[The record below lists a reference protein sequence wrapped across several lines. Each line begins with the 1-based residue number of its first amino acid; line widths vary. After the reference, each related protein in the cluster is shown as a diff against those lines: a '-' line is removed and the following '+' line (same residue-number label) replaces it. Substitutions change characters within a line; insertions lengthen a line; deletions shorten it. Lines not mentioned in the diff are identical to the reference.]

1 MIRIVEAADREAL
14 AHLLAGEIATVL
26 EAAIRATGRA
36 ALAVPGG
43 TTPAAF
49 LSALG
54 GHALDWAAVAVTLTD
69 ERCVPAD
76 HPRSNRRLL
85 DGTLFAGPARAAR
98 FVALDDAQA
107 LSALLPLDAC
117 VLGTGED
124 LHIASL
130 FPGADR
136 LDEALSAECGT
147 PALRLHAPVAPEARI
162 SMTAP
167 EERNNMTAPALT
179 GARRCFVL
187 IHGAGKRAALDRA
200 WAGTG
205 SAAGPADAPVR
216 LVLDGPNPATL
227 YWAP

>member
-1 MIRIVEAADREAL
+1 MTRIVEAADRRAL
-14 AHLLAGEIATVL
+14 ARLLADEIAAVL
-26 EAAIRATGRA
+26 DAAIRSTGRA
-36 ALAVPGG
+36 TLAVPGG

-54 GHALDWAAVAVTLTD
+54 SQALDWAAVAVTLTD

-85 DGTLFAGPARAAR
+85 DDTLFAGRARAAR

-117 VLGTGED
+117 GLGMGED
-124 LHIASL
+124 WHIASL

-136 LDEALSAECGT
+136 LDEALSPECGT
-147 PALRLHAPVAPEARI
+147 PALRLCAPG
-162 SMTAP
+162 AP
-167 EERNNMTAPALT
+167 EERITLTAPALT
-179 GARRCFVL
+179 GAGQCFVL
-187 IHGAGKRAALDRA
+187 IHGAEKRAALDRA
-200 WAGTG
+200 RT
-205 SAAGPADAPVR
+205 AAGPSDAPVR
-216 LVLDGPNPATL
+216 LVLDGPNPATV

>member
-1 MIRIVEAADREAL
+1 MTRIVEAADRGAL
-14 AHLLAGEIATVL
+14 ARLLAGEIAAVL
-26 EAAIRATGRA
+26 AAAVRDTGRA

-69 ERCVPAD
+69 ERCVPAG

-85 DGTLFAGPARAAR
+85 DETLFAGPARAAR
-98 FVALDDAQA
+98 FVALDDGEA

-117 VLGTGED
+117 VLGMGKD

-136 LDEALSAECGT
+136 LEDALSPECAT
-147 PALRLHAPVAPEARI
+147 PALRLRAPG
-162 SMTAP
+162 AP
-167 EERNNMTAPALT
+167 EERITLTAPALT
-179 GARRCFVL
+179 GAGRCFVL
-187 IHGAGKRAALDRA
+187 IHGAAKSEALDRA
-200 WAGTG
+200 ET
-205 SAAGPADAPVR
+205 AAGPADAPVR
-216 LVLDGPNPATL
+216 LVLDGPNPATV

>member
-1 MIRIVEAADREAL
+1 MTRIVEAADRDAL
-14 AHLLAGEIATVL
+14 ARLLAGEVAAVL
-26 EAAIRATGRA
+26 EAAIRETGRA

-85 DGTLFAGPARAAR
+85 DQTLFAGPARAAR
-98 FVALDDAQA
+98 FVALDGEPGLA
-107 LSALLPLDAC
+107 ALLPLDAC
-117 VLGTGED
+117 VLGMGDD

-136 LDEALSAECGT
+136 LDEVLSPACGT
-147 PALRLHAPVAPEARI
+147 PALRLHAPGAPEAR
-162 SMTAP
+162 MTLTAP
-167 EERNNMTAPALT
+167 TLT
-179 GARRCFVL
+179 GAGRCFVL
-187 IHGAGKRAALDRA
+187 IHGAAKRAALERVN
-200 WAGTG
+200 
-205 SAAGPADAPVR
+205 AAANPADAPVR
-216 LVLDGPNPATL
+216 LVLDGPNPATV

>member
-1 MIRIVEAADREAL
+1 MTRIVEAADRGAL
-14 AHLLAGEIATVL
+14 ARLLADEVAAVL
-26 EAAIRATGRA
+26 EGAIRRRGRA

-54 GHALDWAAVAVTLTD
+54 GHALDWGAVAVTLTD

-85 DGTLFAGPARAAR
+85 DETLFDGPARAAR

-117 VLGTGED
+117 VLGMGQD
-124 LHIASL
+124 LHTASL

-136 LDEALSAECGT
+136 LDEALSADCGT
-147 PALRLHAPVAPEARI
+147 PALGMRAPG
-162 SMTAP
+162 AP
-167 EERNNMTAPALT
+167 EERITLTAPALT
-179 GARRCFVL
+179 GAARCFVL
-187 IHGAGKRAALDRA
+187 IHGAEKRAALDRA
-200 WAGTG
+200 R
-205 SAAGPADAPVR
+205 AAADPADAPVR
-216 LVLDGPNPATL
+216 LVLDGPSPAAV

>member
-1 MIRIVEAADREAL
+1 MTEIIEASDRRAL
-14 AHLLAGEIATVL
+14 ARLLADEVATVL
-26 EAAIRATGRA
+26 EGAIRGTDPA

-54 GHALDWAAVAVTLTD
+54 GHELDWAAVTVTLTD

-85 DGTLFAGPARAAR
+85 EETLFAGPARAAR
-98 FVALDDAQA
+98 LVELDDVQA

-117 VLGTGED
+117 VLGMGED
-124 LHIASL
+124 THIASL

-136 LDEALSAECGT
+136 LDEALSADCGT
-147 PALRLHAPVAPEARI
+147 PALLLHSPGAPEPRI
-162 SMTAP
+162 TL
-167 EERNNMTAPALT
+167 TAPALT
-179 GARRCFVL
+179 GADRCFVL
-187 IHGAGKRAALDRA
+187 IHGAEKRAALDRA
-200 WAGTG
+200 RA
-205 SAAGPADAPVR
+205 AAGPADAPVR
-216 LVLDGPNPATL
+216 LVLDGPRPATV

>member
-1 MIRIVEAADREAL
+1 ADRGAL
-14 AHLLAGEIATVL
+14 ARLLADEVATVL
-26 EAAIRATGRA
+26 EGAIRDTGRA

-49 LSALG
+49 LAALG
-54 GHALDWAAVAVTLTD
+54 GRALDWAAVAVTLTD

-85 DGTLFAGPARAAR
+85 DETLFAGTARAAR

-117 VLGTGED
+117 VLGMGED

-136 LDEALSAECGT
+136 LGEALSADCGT
-147 PALRLHAPVAPEARI
+147 PTLRLHAPGAPEARI
-162 SMTAP
+162 SLTAP
-167 EERNNMTAPALT
+167 VLT
-179 GARRCFVL
+179 GAGRCFVL
-187 IHGAGKRAALDRA
+187 IHGAEKRAALDQ
-200 WAGTG
+200 AGA
-205 SAAGPADAPVR
+205 AAGPADAPVR
-216 LVLDGPNPATL
+216 LVLDAPHPATV

>member
-1 MIRIVEAADREAL
+1 MTEIVEAADRGAL
-14 AHLLAGEIATVL
+14 ARLLADEVATVL
-26 EAAIRATGRA
+26 EGAIRGTDRA

-54 GHALDWAAVAVTLTD
+54 GHALDWGAVAVTLTD

-85 DGTLFAGPARAAR
+85 EETLFAGPARAAR

-117 VLGTGED
+117 VLGMGKDT
-124 LHIASL
+124 HIASL

-136 LDEALSAECGT
+136 LDEALSADCGT
-147 PALRLHAPVAPEARI
+147 PALLLHSPGAPEPRI
-162 SMTAP
+162 TL
-167 EERNNMTAPALT
+167 TAPALT
-179 GARRCFVL
+179 GAGRCFVL
-187 IHGAGKRAALDRA
+187 IHGAEKRAAIDRA
-200 WAGTG
+200 RA
-205 SAAGPADAPVR
+205 AAGPADAPVR
-216 LVLDGPNPATL
+216 LVLDAPSPAAV

>member
-1 MIRIVEAADREAL
+1 M
-14 AHLLAGEIATVL
+14 
-26 EAAIRATGRA
+26 
-36 ALAVPGG
+36 
-43 TTPAAF
+43 
-49 LSALG
+49 
-54 GHALDWAAVAVTLTD
+54 
-69 ERCVPAD
+69 
-76 HPRSNRRLL
+76 
-85 DGTLFAGPARAAR
+85 
-98 FVALDDAQA
+98 ALDDVQA
-107 LSALLPLDAC
+107 LAALLPLDAC
-117 VLGTGED
+117 VLGMGED

-167 EERNNMTAPALT
+167 EARTNMTAPEARITLTAPALT
-179 GARRCFVL
+179 GAGRRFVL

-200 WAGTG
+200 RI
-205 SAAGPADAPVR
+205 AAGPADAPVR

>member
-1 MIRIVEAADREAL
+1 MTEIVEAADRGAL
-14 AHLLAGEIATVL
+14 ALLLADEVAAVL
-26 EAAIRATGRA
+26 EGAIRDTGRA

-54 GHALDWAAVAVTLTD
+54 GHTLDWGAVAVTLTD

-85 DGTLFAGPARAAR
+85 DKTLFAGAARAAR
-98 FVALDDAQA
+98 FVALDDAPA
-107 LSALLPLDAC
+107 LSTLLPLDAC
-117 VLGTGED
+117 VLGMGED

-136 LDEALSAECGT
+136 LDAALSAECGA
-147 PALRLHAPVAPEARI
+147 PALRLRAPG
-162 SMTAP
+162 AP
-167 EERNNMTAPALT
+167 EERITLTASALT
-179 GARRCFVL
+179 GAGRCFVL
-187 IHGAGKRAALDRA
+187 IHGAEKRAALDRA
-200 WAGTG
+200 RA
-205 SAAGPADAPVR
+205 AAGSADAPVR
-216 LVLDGPNPATL
+216 LVLDGPTPATV